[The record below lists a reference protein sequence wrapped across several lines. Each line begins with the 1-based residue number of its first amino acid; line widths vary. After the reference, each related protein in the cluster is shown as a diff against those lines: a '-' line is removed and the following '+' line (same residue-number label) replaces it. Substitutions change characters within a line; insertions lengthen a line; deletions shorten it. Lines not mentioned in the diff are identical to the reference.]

1 MITPSIEEHSASETG
16 ISATESAM
24 CEMSRQ
30 ASNTESAENP
40 EVAFSVLD
48 ELVKLSGNDDNLSDK
63 SEDTLARSNSDSTER
78 AQSEGDNSDLS
89 TPSQTDQESRKGSD
103 VSESDSSA
111 LSSISFKKSLTF
123 PISSSNK
130 SEEQKL
136 DIPSSMKLQ
145 KPSEISISMTKSK
158 DMKFPHLPNTEN
170 VFPVKGSVCEEDSIE
185 STICEEEDVIKSTMC
200 EQDAQTDA
208 THIQEDINNSVYG
221 HDSICEQDA
230 QTDATHIQEDIK
242 NSVYEHDS
250 ICDQDDSFVV
260 IDNNSNIHDNHVKD
274 SSNSDFSNIHGEN
287 EDHILFSTHL

>member
-103 VSESDSSA
+103 VSESDRSA
-111 LSSISFKKSLTF
+111 LSSLSLKKNSTF

-136 DIPSSMKLQ
+136 DIPSSLKLQ

-158 DMKFPHLPNTEN
+158 DMKLPDLPNTEN
-170 VFPVKGSVCEEDSIE
+170 VFSVKGSVCEDDRIDN
-185 STICEEEDVIKSTMC
+185 TTC

-208 THIQEDINNSVYG
+208 TCIQEDINNSVYG
-221 HDSICEQDA
+221 HESICE
-230 QTDATHIQEDIK
+230 
-242 NSVYEHDS
+242 
-250 ICDQDDSFVV
+250 QDDSFVV

-287 EDHILFSTHL
+287 DDRILFSTHL